1 MSRLI
6 FEGDTT
12 KRFGEKFPRP
22 FIEQVRAYDN
32 ALEVDIAFYFKVP
45 NEQQKVNSFVQD
57 LKNGSLSQSIVLS
70 SINQAT
76 LDRVRLGRNFDTLVK
91 TDTTGRPS
99 TSTGRNRRSSSS
111 TGGTGKPSTN
121 TEEILTKI
129 ISFADFVSG

>member
-45 NEQQKVNSFVQD
+45 NEQQKVDSFVQD

-70 SINQAT
+70 SINQTT

-91 TDTTGRPS
+91 NQIGARATEMRLAD
-99 TSTGRNRRSSSS
+99 
-111 TGGTGKPSTN
+111 
-121 TEEILTKI
+121 TEEVLTKI
-129 ISFADFVSG
+129 ISFADFVSGQETPPQ